1 MVPVA
6 AHWPW
11 SERWLAWRDR
21 LLASGRFQRWAATF
35 PLTRPIAR
43 RRARAL
49 FDLCAG
55 FVYSQIL
62 LACVRLRLFDIL
74 LEEPQTLPAL
84 SQRLA
89 LSSESTAR
97 LLGAAIS
104 LGLVARRSGERYGL
118 GELGAALAGNP
129 GIAAMIEHHAL
140 LYADLRDPVALLR
153 GGRHDTE
160 LARLWPYAGADR
172 PAALEADQVAAY
184 SALMTASQPLIAR
197 EVLDAYSLAGHR
209 CLLDVGGG
217 EGAFVTEAAA
227 RAPKLRLLLF
237 DLPSVAERAR
247 AQFAKAGLAGRAEA
261 IGGDFLR
268 DPLPGGADIVSLVRV
283 IHDHD
288 DRRALAILRAA
299 YRALADS
306 GTLLVAEPLSGTPG
320 AEPIGEAYFGF
331 YLLAMGRGRPRTVV
345 ALADLLRRAGFVQIR
360 SIPTGTPLVTSLV
373 VARRAAKM

>member
-6 AHWPW
+6 VQWPW
-11 SERWLAWRDR
+11 FERWLGLRDK
-21 LLASGRFQRWAATF
+21 LLASGRFQRWAAAF

-129 GIAAMIEHHAL
+129 AIAAMIEHHAL

-153 GGRHDTE
+153 GSQHDTE
-160 LARLWPYAGADR
+160 LGRLWPYAGTDR
-172 PAALEADQVAAY
+172 PAALEADRVVAY
-184 SALMTASQPLIAR
+184 SALMTASQPLITR

-217 EGAFVTEAAA
+217 EGAFAAAAAA
-227 RAPKLRLLLF
+227 RAPKLRVLLF
-237 DLPSVAERAR
+237 DLPPVSERAR
-247 AQFAKAGLAGRAEA
+247 ARFAQAGLGGRAEA
-261 IGGDFLR
+261 VGGDFLR
-268 DPLPGGADIVSLVRV
+268 DPLPQGADIVSLIRV
-283 IHDHD
+283 VHDHD

-299 YRALADS
+299 YRALPDD

-331 YLLAMGRGRPRTVV
+331 YLLAMGRGRPRTFA
-345 ALADLLRRAGFVQIR
+345 ALAELLHRAGFVQIR
-360 SIPTGTPLVTSLV
+360 SIPTSTPLVTSLV
-373 VARRAAKM
+373 LAKRRRGM